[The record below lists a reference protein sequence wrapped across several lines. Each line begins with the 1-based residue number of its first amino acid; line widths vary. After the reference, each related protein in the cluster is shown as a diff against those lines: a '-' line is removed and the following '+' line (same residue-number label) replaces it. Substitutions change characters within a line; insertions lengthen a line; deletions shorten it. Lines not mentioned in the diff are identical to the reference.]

1 VADEAV
7 FNKVMNKKK
16 NIYRGQAVKQTLNG
30 KNSVSALELNEL
42 RLLFWMTSPKGST
55 LHKLIKTMY

>member
-1 VADEAV
+1 VAADEAV

-30 KNSVSALELNEL
+30 KNSVSALELIEL
-42 RLLFWMTSPKGST
+42 RLLFG
-55 LHKLIKTMY
+55 